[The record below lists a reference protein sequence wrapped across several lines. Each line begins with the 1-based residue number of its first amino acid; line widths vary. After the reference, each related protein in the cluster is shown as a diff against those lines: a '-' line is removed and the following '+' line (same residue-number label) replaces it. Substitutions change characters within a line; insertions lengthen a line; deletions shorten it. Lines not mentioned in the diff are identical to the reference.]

1 MTDESASTSS
11 LVDVDTP
18 SVRTVPSEYNDQD
31 VKTDTQAAREELE
44 DAAARASAEADLA
57 KKKASRKGHQAD
69 NFLTKWFAGL
79 SDGASSALAIS
90 NIVAVV
96 GLGTYLG
103 YKGVGLYE
111 RGRLNWKNLGLGFG
125 IVAAVGAVEGV
136 LGG

>member
-1 MTDESASTSS
+1 M
-11 LVDVDTP
+11 P
-18 SVRTVPSEYNDQD
+18 SDFNEQD
-31 VKTDTQAAREELE
+31 IQTETQATREEFE

-57 KKKASRKGHQAD
+57 KKKAARKGHKAD